1 MYAQLIV
8 VAIAASIGAGA
19 TWQWQA
25 NKYER
30 LLSEQRT
37 EYATAQVRALE
48 RAHADTLRFQT
59 QAAEATRKQD
69 ARQAALAH
77 AVAAVRTERDGL
89 RDELAEARAALPSAS
104 CTSLRDHA
112 AALNTVFGLCAARLE
127 GLAGQAQGHATD
139 ALNLL
144 EVCSIG
150 RSSTIESE
158 R

>member
-1 MYAQLIV
+1 MYAQ
-8 VAIAASIGAGA
+8 AIALTVSAAIGAAGA
-19 TWQWQA
+19 WQWQA
-25 NKYER
+25 NNYSRQISDLK
-30 LLSEQRT
+30 T

-48 RAHADTLRFQT
+48 RAHADTIRFQT
-59 QAAEATRKQD
+59 QAAEAARKQA
-69 ARQAALAH
+69 ARQAALAN

-89 RDELAEARAALPSAS
+89 RDDLAEARAALPGAS

-112 AALNTVFGLCAARLE
+112 ATLNTVFGLCAARLE
-127 GLAGQAQGHATD
+127 GLAGQAQGHAID

-144 EVCSIG
+144 EACSIG